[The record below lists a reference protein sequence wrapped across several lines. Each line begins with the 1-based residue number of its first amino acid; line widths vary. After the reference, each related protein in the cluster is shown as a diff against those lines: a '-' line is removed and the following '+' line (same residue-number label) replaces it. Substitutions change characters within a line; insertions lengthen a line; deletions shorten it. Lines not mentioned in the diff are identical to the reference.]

1 MFSEVNVKVEDGNL
15 GRSSITSR
23 NAQVKIGVSGVMSS
37 IPLLITGM
45 MKPDEIREKL
55 GNTPLADA
63 CIDATENGLSTIY
76 AIPVKAD
83 INGSK
88 GEVTHTGTGSGT
100 LDVSGNPNNAYDIV
114 IKIKKGGK
122 ANTGSFKC
130 SVDGGNSYL
139 DETTI
144 PLSLKYEIP
153 GTGLAITFT
162 NGSSE
167 TAYVEGDVYSF
178 STTAPGM
185 NNNTVLKAVEMLNT
199 FNKNVE
205 ICHIVGTSV
214 KVLWAA
220 LQSKAEELLN
230 VYKKP
235 VIFLL
240 EGRRCGKSESVDEY
254 LLAMENERKG
264 ITSKYLCVVP
274 SYGIYTRKDL
284 RTQEVNFAGLISGLI
299 GRAKESLSIGCVEE
313 FPISSAK
320 LIKLVP
326 EGIENYSRQ
335 LDELGYTVLR
345 QYVGKDDFY
354 VSNANVMAKPGSDFP
369 YVESVRVLNRIV
381 REVSMKATDKV
392 QTEIDPENLES
403 SIKVIEAYLN
413 IAVEE
418 CENDK
423 IISSGEVSINNEGLN
438 ILADETLNVN
448 ATWVP
453 MGTAR
458 RFNLSFAVSNP
469 AVQGGE

>member
-23 NAQVKIGVSGVMSS
+23 NAQVKIGVSDVESS

-63 CIDATENGLSTIY
+63 CIDATENGLGTIY

-100 LDVSGNPNNAYDIV
+100 LDVAGNPNNAFDIV
-114 IKIKKGGK
+114 IKITQGG
-122 ANTGSFKC
+122 NTNKGSFKC
-130 SVDGGNSYL
+130 SVDGGNSYF
-139 DETTI
+139 DEVTI

-153 GTGLAITFT
+153 GTGLTITFT

-167 TAYVEGDVYSF
+167 SVYVEGDAYSF

-185 NNNTVLKAVEMLNT
+185 NNNTALKAVDLLDT
-199 FNKNVE
+199 FNKNIE
-205 ICHIVGTSV
+205 ICHIVGTSS

-220 LQSKAEELLN
+220 LQGKAEELLKR
-230 VYKKP
+230 YKKP
-235 VIFLL
+235 IIFLL
-240 EGRRCGKSESVDEY
+240 EGRCCRKGESVDDY
-254 LLAMENERKG
+254 LLAMEKERKG
-264 ITSKYLCVVP
+264 ITSRFICVVP
-274 SYGIYTRKDL
+274 SNGIYIRKDL

-299 GRAKESLSIGCVEE
+299 GKSKESLSIGCVEE

-320 LIKLVP
+320 LVKLVP

-381 REVSMKATDKV
+381 REVSMRATDKI

-403 SIKVIEAYLN
+403 SIKVIEAFLN

-418 CENDK
+418 CKKDK
-423 IISSGEVSINNEGLN
+423 IISSGEVKIDTEGLN
-438 ILADETLNVN
+438 ILVDETLNVN
-448 ATWVP
+448 VRWVP

-458 RFNLSFAVSNP
+458 VFNLNFGVKNP
-469 AVQGGE
+469 AKQGGE

>member
-1 MFSEVNVKVEDGNL
+1 
-15 GRSSITSR
+15 
-23 NAQVKIGVSGVMSS
+23 
-37 IPLLITGM
+37 
-45 MKPDEIREKL
+45 
-55 GNTPLADA
+55 
-63 CIDATENGLSTIY
+63 
-76 AIPVKAD
+76 
-83 INGSK
+83 
-88 GEVTHTGTGSGT
+88 
-100 LDVSGNPNNAYDIV
+100 
-114 IKIKKGGK
+114 
-122 ANTGSFKC
+122 
-130 SVDGGNSYL
+130 
-139 DETTI
+139 
-144 PLSLKYEIP
+144 
-153 GTGLAITFT
+153 
-162 NGSSE
+162 
-167 TAYVEGDVYSF
+167 
-178 STTAPGM
+178 M

-205 ICHIVGTSV
+205 ICHIVGTSA
-214 KVLWAA
+214 KALWAA

-240 EGRRCGKSESVDEY
+240 EGRRCGKSESIDEY

-299 GRAKESLSIGCVEE
+299 GKAKESLSIGCVEE

-335 LDELGYTVLR
+335 FDELGYTVLR

-423 IISSGEVSINNEGLN
+423 IISSGEVSINTEGLN
-438 ILADETLNVN
+438 ILADETLNVST
-448 ATWVP
+448 TWVP